1 MINPKAN
8 RDTFRL
14 LISLIICL
22 LLGFFLHAQTLSQ
35 ADSLYF
41 KSGNYVAASE
51 AYLVLA
57 SYWEA
62 EEKMDSAFHKYLY
75 AIKAMGQSNQMIRA
89 LSYCEEVLE
98 KMDLYPQA
106 NLYRSDIYYEK
117 GYCEL
122 VIGDRN
128 KCIETLTKGMV
139 EENKKEQPDSL
150 KLASMLQYKGLAL
163 LQSGEVDQG
172 KEIVMKAHQI
182 RLKLLPTDDIEL
194 ASSANMVYMVFDHL
208 FQYRTADKYIAEAHR
223 IMKKKLEPSHP
234 HYAVVLNNYSN
245 ARRNLGDPFRAKE
258 LLLEAIASNESSERW
273 YALTMNYYNLADL
286 YFELGEFE
294 LSEVWFSQSLEMGDT
309 LLPNPSLERA
319 NLYDGLGKIEFQLK
333 HYEKANAFFV
343 LALEQNLQLAG
354 PKSIETAQSYHNLG
368 LLAFVKK
375 DYAAAQEKFK
385 KSILLR
391 EQLLSSTHPWTVE
404 SRVELGH
411 CLWEQD
417 AKQEAI
423 QLWRTCLH
431 QFQVRLGKQ
440 DHRVL
445 SQALQ
450 LAKAWEEKNN
460 PDSVRFYLNQTW
472 SGVAPMSDSTNHWLA
487 TTSGEINL
495 FHLATVELIDFQL
508 SFWLNHFTFST
519 TQNDPPLFE
528 RTKALIEKFNVFLPK
543 MLPLLNQQQ
552 VGVELGQQLQHIY
565 ATAALIAHRATPP
578 DLAEA
583 SLFFLTCLENSKA
596 FGIRAQL
603 QNRKALSFSKIP
615 DSLELHDQYL
625 QSRIW
630 AMNSLKSE
638 TQKMTSELIE
648 MEIEIQKEWHQWQQ
662 QLALEYPEY
671 YQLRYQPSS
680 IDVMKVKNDLQR
692 KEQSLLAYFI
702 RDNNLLMVCYDGIQL
717 ESKEVLLIEGQLDSI
732 AEFNKLLSQ
741 RSFSHRLP
749 KLAHYLY
756 RQFFQPIAHHLSPN
770 ILLFPDDALA
780 TLSFDL
786 LLSQLPGHLQE
797 YDNSSKDQRVVGQKT
812 TNNFK
817 DYHWLINQ
825 YEFQYAL
832 HLSSYP
838 KPSSKNQYRLAIA
851 PGFSKDLKSIYEV
864 NMANSGQLDSVFL
877 TWLSTPW
884 SLELVRRFEKEGW
897 GISLTED
904 QATKANFLRLSANA
918 EIIHFAT
925 HAQVNDEQPLK
936 SFLALNPQPKEN
948 DDGYLFASDLYS
960 LNLNSKLVVL
970 SACQTGLGQYKSG
983 EGVLS
988 LAHAFQYAGSPSMIY
1003 SLWSIDDQQTNWM
1016 IDQLYQ
1022 NLQNTGSVSKALR
1035 KAKLD
1040 YLQAHDGDLTHPFY
1054 WGALLMMGE
1063 DHELEQD
1070 FLASAKRKL
1079 GDFFWIYFVGFLIVM
1094 SFLIYFIKKK

>member
-1 MINPKAN
+1 MIYPQAK
-8 RDTFRL
+8 RSIFRM

-22 LLGFFLHAQTLSQ
+22 LLGSFLHSQTLPQ

-41 KSGNYVAASE
+41 KSGDYVAASE

-57 SYWEA
+57 AHWEA
-62 EEKMDSAFHKYLY
+62 EEEMDSAFHKYLY

-89 LSYCEEVLE
+89 LSFCEEVLE
-98 KMDLYPQA
+98 KMDLYPLA
-106 NLYRSDIYYEK
+106 NFYRSDIYYEK

-128 KCIETLTKGMV
+128 KCVETLTKGMV
-139 EENKKEQPDSL
+139 EENKKQQPDSL

-172 KEIVMKAHQI
+172 KETVMKAHQI
-182 RLKLLPTDDIEL
+182 RLKLLPTDHIEL

-223 IMKKKLEPSHP
+223 IMKKNLEPSHP

-245 ARRNLGDPFRAKE
+245 VRRNLGDPFRAKE

-273 YALTMNYYNLADL
+273 YGLTMNYYNLADL

-294 LSEVWFSQSLEMGDT
+294 LSETWFSQSLEMGDT
-309 LLPNPSLERA
+309 LLADPSLERA
-319 NLYDGLGKIEFQLK
+319 NLYDGLGKIKFQLK
-333 HYEKANAFFV
+333 QYEKANAFFV

-354 PKSIETAQSYHNLG
+354 LKSVETAQSYHNLG

-375 DYAAAQEKFK
+375 DYSTAQGKFK

-411 CLWEQD
+411 CLWEQN
-417 AKQEAI
+417 AKEEAMK
-423 QLWRTCLH
+423 LWRTCLQ
-431 QFQVRLGKQ
+431 QFQDRLGKQ

-445 SQALQ
+445 SLALQ
-450 LAKAWEEKNN
+450 LAKAWEGKNN
-460 PDSVRFYLNQTW
+460 PDSVRFYLNQAW
-472 SGVAPMSDSTNHWLA
+472 AGVAPMRDSTDHWLA

-495 FHLATVELIDFQL
+495 FHPATFELIDFQL
-508 SFWLNHFTFST
+508 SFWLNHFAFST
-519 TQNDPPLFE
+519 SQNDPPLFE
-528 RTKALIEKFNVFLPK
+528 MTQALIEKFNLFLPK

-552 VGVELGQQLQHIY
+552 VGVELGQHLQHIY
-565 ATAALIAHRATPP
+565 STAALIAHRATTP

-630 AMNSLKSE
+630 AINSLKSG
-638 TQKMTSELIE
+638 TQKMTSELTE
-648 MEIEIQKEWHQWQQ
+648 MELEIQKEWNQWQQ

-680 IDVMKVKNDLQR
+680 IDLTKVKNDLQR

-749 KLAHYLY
+749 ELAHYLY
-756 RQFFQPIAHHLSPN
+756 RQFFQPMEDHLSAN

-786 LLSQLPGHLQE
+786 LLSQLPEHPPSQNTVSQNRKVLGH
-797 YDNSSKDQRVVGQKT
+797 KT
-812 TNNFK
+812 ISNFK
-817 DYHWLINQ
+817 DYDWLINQ

-838 KPSSKNQYRLAIA
+838 KPSSKHQYRLAIA
-851 PGFSKDLKSIYEV
+851 PGFSKDLK
-864 NMANSGQLDSVFL
+864 NMYQEEMAHSGQLDSVFL
-877 TWLSTPW
+877 AWLSTPW
-884 SLELVRRFEKEGW
+884 SLELVRRFEQEGW
-897 GISLTED
+897 GITLTED

-948 DDGYLFASDLYS
+948 DDGYLLASDLYG
-960 LNLNSKLVVL
+960 LNLHSKLVVL
-970 SACQTGLGQYKSG
+970 SACQTGLGQYQRG

-988 LAHAFQYAGSPSMIY
+988 LAHAFQYAGSPSMVY
-1003 SLWSIDDQQTNWM
+1003 SLWSIDDQQTNWV
-1016 IDQLYQ
+1016 IDHLYQ
-1022 NLQNTGSVSKALR
+1022 NLQNGGSVSTALR

-1040 YLQAHDGDLTHPFY
+1040 YLQTHNGELTHPFY
-1054 WGALLMMGE
+1054 WGALLMMG
-1063 DHELEQD
+1063 QGQA
-1070 FLASAKRKL
+1070 FKK
-1079 GDFFWIYFVGFLIVM
+1079 DFFASTKKNLGNYYWVYFVGFLIVM
-1094 SFLIYFIKKK
+1094 GLVVYFIKKR

>member
-1 MINPKAN
+1 MIYPKES
-8 RDTFRL
+8 RYIFRM

-22 LLGFFLHAQTLSQ
+22 LLGPFVHAQTLPQ

-41 KSGNYVAASE
+41 KSGDYVAASE

-57 SYWEA
+57 AHWEA
-62 EEKMDSAFHKYLY
+62 EEQMDSAFHKYLY

-89 LSYCEEVLE
+89 LSFCEEVLE
-98 KMDLYPQA
+98 KMDVYPQA
-106 NLYRSDIYYEK
+106 NFYRSDIYYEK

-128 KCIETLTKGMV
+128 KCVETLTKGMV
-139 EENKKEQPDSL
+139 EENKKQQPDSL

-163 LQSGEVDQG
+163 LQSGEVEQG
-172 KEIVMKAHQI
+172 KETVMKAHQI
-182 RLKLLPTDDIEL
+182 RLKLLPSDHIEL

-208 FQYRTADKYIAEAHR
+208 FQYRTADQYIAEAHR
-223 IMKKKLEPSHP
+223 IMKKHLEPSHP

-245 ARRNLGDPFRAKE
+245 VRRNQGDPFRAKE
-258 LLLEAIASNESSERW
+258 LLLEAMTSNESAGRG
-273 YALTMNYYNLADL
+273 YALAMNYYNLADL

-294 LSEVWFSQSLEMGDT
+294 LSEAWFNKSLEMGDT
-309 LLPNPSLERA
+309 LLANPSLERA

-333 HYEKANAFFV
+333 HYEKANAFFM

-354 PKSIETAQSYHNLG
+354 ITSVETAQSYHNLG

-375 DYAAAQEKFK
+375 DYAAAQEKFE

-411 CLWEQD
+411 CLWEQGV
-417 AKQEAI
+417 KQEAI
-423 QLWRTCLH
+423 KLWRTCLH

-460 PDSVRFYLNQTW
+460 PDSVRFYLSLAW
-472 SGVAPMSDSTNHWLA
+472 SGIVPMPDSTGHWLA

-495 FHLATVELIDFQL
+495 FHPATVELIDFQL
-508 SFWLNHFTFST
+508 SFWFNHFAFST
-519 TQNDPPLFE
+519 SQNDPPLFE
-528 RTKALIEKFNVFLPK
+528 MTKALIEKFNLFLPK

-552 VGVELGQQLQHIY
+552 LGVELGQRLQRIY
-565 ATAALIAHRATPP
+565 STAALIAHRATTP

-615 DSLELHDQYL
+615 DSLEFHDQYL

-630 AMNSLKSE
+630 AINSFKSGA
-638 TQKMTSELIE
+638 QKMTPELIE
-648 MEIEIQKEWHQWQQ
+648 MEIEVQKEWNQWQR
-662 QLALEYPEY
+662 QLALDYPEY
-671 YQLRYQPSS
+671 YQLRYQASS
-680 IDVMKVKNDLQR
+680 IDLMKVKNDLQR

-702 RDNNLLMVCYDGIQL
+702 RDTHLLMVCYDGIQL

-756 RQFFQPIAHHLSPN
+756 RQFFQPIEHHLSAN

-786 LLSQLPGHLQE
+786 LLSQWPAHSQNH
-797 YDNSSKDQRVVGQKT
+797 DNSKPDRKVFGQKT
-812 TNNFK
+812 TRNFK
-817 DYHWLINQ
+817 DYHWLINK

-832 HLSSYP
+832 HLSTAP
-838 KPSSKNQYRLAIA
+838 KQSSKNQYRLAIA
-851 PGFSKDLKSIYEV
+851 PGFSKDLKNIYQGK
-864 NMANSGQLDSVFL
+864 MANSSQLDSVFL

-884 SLELVRRFEKEGW
+884 SLELVRRFEQEGW
-897 GISLTED
+897 GKTLTEN

-936 SFLALNPQPKEN
+936 SFLALNPQPEEN
-948 DDGYLFASDLYS
+948 DDGYLLASDLYG

-970 SACQTGLGQYKSG
+970 SACQTGLGQYQRG

-1016 IDQLYQ
+1016 IDHLYQ
-1022 NLQNTGSVSKALR
+1022 NLQNGGSVSKALR

-1040 YLQAHDGDLTHPFY
+1040 YLQTHNGELTHPFY

-1063 DHELEQD
+1063 DQAFEKNILRD
-1070 FLASAKRKL
+1070 FYWL
-1079 GDFFWIYFVGFLIVM
+1079 YFIGFLLVM
-1094 SFLIYFIKKK
+1094 SLVVYFMKKK